1 MPRTTP
7 VVHYADDVTDAAH
20 TTPSDGTPR
29 RRVDRSADSRALILN
44 AAVNCLAEKG
54 YSDTTTLAIQA
65 RAGVSRGRLLHHFPS
80 RDALLVAAAQHL
92 AMNRLIDGEQWGAEF
107 PANPSGVPGGD
118 RERVVAATTRCWET
132 FDQPYF
138 WAAVELWVACRTRP
152 ELRETL
158 RPEEHRL
165 GAAIRQT
172 VAAMYGPKLA
182 AHPNFPAVRDLLF
195 TSMRGVALT
204 YTFDAR
210 EHAADRHLPIWIDA
224 AIALLEVED

>member
-1 MPRTTP
+1 M
-7 VVHYADDVTDAAH
+7 TDPAQA
-20 TTPSDGTPR
+20 PSSGGPTDGAPGAGR
-29 RRVDRSADSRALILN
+29 RRGDRSADSRALILE

-54 YSDTTTLAIQA
+54 YADTTTLAIQA

-92 AMNRLIDGEQWGAEF
+92 AAERLLDGERWAAGLGPE
-107 PANPSGVPGGD
+107 SGGD
-118 RERVVAATTRCWET
+118 RERVIAAVKRCWST
-132 FDQPYF
+132 FEQPYF

-172 VAAMYGPKLA
+172 VAVMYGPKLS

-195 TSMRGVALT
+195 TSMRGVMLT

-210 EHAADRHLPIWIDA
+210 DPAADRHLPIWIDA
-224 AIALLEVED
+224 ALTLLEVED

>member
-1 MPRTTP
+1 
-7 VVHYADDVTDAAH
+7 VTDPAH
-20 TTPSDGTPR
+20 SPSHAPPR
-29 RRVDRSADSRALILN
+29 RRGERSADSRALILD
-44 AAVNCLAEKG
+44 AAVNCLAEMG

-92 AMNRLIDGEQWGAEF
+92 AMNRLLDGERWGSEF
-107 PANPSGVPGGD
+107 PTGAVSD
-118 RERVVAATTRCWET
+118 RERVVQATTRCWLT

-172 VAAMYGPKLA
+172 VAAMYGPKLS
-182 AHPNFPAVRDLLF
+182 AHPNFAAVRDLLF

-204 YTFDAR
+204 YTFEPR
-210 EHAADRHLPIWIDA
+210 EHVADRHLPIWIDA
-224 AIALLEVED
+224 ALRLLEVED

>member
-1 MPRTTP
+1 
-7 VVHYADDVTDAAH
+7 VN
-20 TTPSDGTPR
+20 
-29 RRVDRSADSRALILN
+29 RSADSRALILD

-54 YSDTTTLAIQA
+54 YADTTTLAIQA

-92 AMNRLIDGEQWGAEF
+92 AAERLLDGEQWGAEF
-107 PANPSGVPGGD
+107 PANSADGGD
-118 RERVVAATTRCWET
+118 RERVIAATTRCWST

-152 ELRETL
+152 ELRESL
-158 RPEEHRL
+158 RPQEHLL

-182 AHPNFPAVRDLLF
+182 AHPKFPAVRDLLF
-195 TSMRGVALT
+195 TSMRGVMLT

-210 EHAADRHLPIWIDA
+210 DPEAERHLPIWIDA
-224 AIALLEVED
+224 ALTLLEVED

>member
-1 MPRTTP
+1 M
-7 VVHYADDVTDAAH
+7 
-20 TTPSDGTPR
+20 
-29 RRVDRSADSRALILN
+29 DRSAGSRALILD

-54 YSDTTTLAIQA
+54 YADTTTLAIQA

-92 AMNRLIDGEQWGAEF
+92 ATERLADGKNWGAEF
-107 PANPSGVPGGD
+107 PTGQGD
-118 RERVVAATTRCWET
+118 RERVVEATKRCWST

-158 RPEEHRL
+158 RPEEHQL
-165 GAAIRQT
+165 GAAIRET

-195 TSMRGVALT
+195 TSMRGVAMT

-210 EHAADRHLPIWIDA
+210 EHEADRHLPIWIDA
-224 AIALLEVED
+224 ALRLLEVED

>member
-1 MPRTTP
+1 MPQDAP
-7 VVHYADDVTDAAH
+7 VSDAAR
-20 TTPSDGTPR
+20 SPR
-29 RRVDRSADSRALILN
+29 RRMDRSADSRALILD
-44 AAVNCLAEKG
+44 AAVNCLAEMG
-54 YSDTTTLAIQA
+54 YSETTTLAIQA

-92 AMNRLIDGEQWGAEF
+92 AMNRLIDGERWGAEF
-107 PANPSGVPGGD
+107 PETSAGGD
-118 RERVVAATTRCWET
+118 RERVVQATQRCWAT

-158 RPEEHRL
+158 RPQEHQL

-224 AIALLEVED
+224 ALRLLEVED

>member
-1 MPRTTP
+1 M
-7 VVHYADDVTDAAH
+7 TDAAH
-20 TTPSDGTPR
+20 ETSRDVGPR
-29 RRVDRSADSRALILN
+29 RRMDRSADSRALILD

-54 YSDTTTLAIQA
+54 YADTTTLAIQA

-92 AMNRLIDGEQWGAEF
+92 AGARLLDGERWGAEF
-107 PANPSGVPGGD
+107 PAESSG
-118 RERVVAATTRCWET
+118 RERIVRATERCWST

-210 EHAADRHLPIWIDA
+210 DHAADRHLPIWIDA

>member
-1 MPRTTP
+1 M
-7 VVHYADDVTDAAH
+7 
-20 TTPSDGTPR
+20 
-29 RRVDRSADSRALILN
+29 DRSADSRALILD

-54 YSDTTTLAIQA
+54 YADTTTLAIQA

-92 AMNRLIDGEQWGAEF
+92 AAERLLDGQQWGAELTGSSS
-107 PANPSGVPGGD
+107 PSTGGD
-118 RERVVAATTRCWET
+118 RGRVVAATTRCWST

-138 WAAVELWVACRTRP
+138 WAAIELWMACRTRP

-172 VAAMYGPKLA
+172 VAAMYGPTLA
-182 AHPNFPAVRDLLF
+182 AHPNFPALRDILF
-195 TSMRGVALT
+195 TSMRGVMLT

-210 EHAADRHLPIWIDA
+210 DPAADRHLPIWIDVA
-224 AIALLEVED
+224 LTLLEVETE

>member
-1 MPRTTP
+1 M
-7 VVHYADDVTDAAH
+7 TDAARE
-20 TTPSDGTPR
+20 TPPR
-29 RRVDRSADSRALILN
+29 RRTDRSADSRALILD
-44 AAVNCLAEKG
+44 AAVNCLAEQG
-54 YSDTTTLAIQA
+54 YANTTTLAIQA

-92 AMNRLIDGEQWGAEF
+92 ATERLAEGERWGAEF
-107 PANPSGVPGGD
+107 PAPSAPEAGGD
-118 RERVVAATTRCWET
+118 RERVIQATERCWAT

-138 WAAVELWVACRTRP
+138 WAAIELWVACRTRP

-165 GAAIRQT
+165 GAAIRDT

-182 AHPNFPAVRDLLF
+182 SHPNFAAVRDLLF
-195 TSMRGVALT
+195 TSMRGVAMT

-210 EHAADRHLPIWIDA
+210 VHAADRHLPIWIDA
-224 AIALLEVED
+224 ALRLLEVED

>member
-1 MPRTTP
+1 M
-7 VVHYADDVTDAAH
+7 
-20 TTPSDGTPR
+20 
-29 RRVDRSADSRALILN
+29 DRSADSRALILD
-44 AAVNCLAEKG
+44 AAVNCLAEMG
-54 YSDTTTLAIQA
+54 YADTTTLAIQA

-92 AMNRLIDGEQWGAEF
+92 VMNRLVDGERWGAEF
-107 PANPSGVPGGD
+107 TAGAVGD
-118 RERVVAATTRCWET
+118 RERVVQATERCWAT
-132 FDQPYF
+132 FHQPYF
-138 WAAVELWVACRTRP
+138 WATVELWVASRTRP

-158 RPEEHRL
+158 RPQEHRL

-172 VAAMYGPKLA
+172 IAAMYGPTLS

-210 EHAADRHLPIWIDA
+210 DHSVDRHLPIWIDA
-224 AIALLEVED
+224 ALRLLEVED

>member
-1 MPRTTP
+1 M
-7 VVHYADDVTDAAH
+7 TDAA
-20 TTPSDGTPR
+20 PSSPR
-29 RRVDRSADSRALILN
+29 TRGDRSADSRALILD

-54 YSDTTTLAIQA
+54 YADTTTLAIQA

-92 AMNRLIDGEQWGAEF
+92 AAERLLDGEQWGAEF
-107 PANPSGVPGGD
+107 PEESGSD
-118 RERVVAATTRCWET
+118 RERVVAATTRCWWT

-165 GAAIRQT
+165 YASIRST

-182 AHPNFPAVRDLLF
+182 AHPNFPALRDLLF
-195 TSMRGVALT
+195 TSMRGVMLT

-210 EHAADRHLPIWIDA
+210 DPAADRHLPIWIA
-224 AIALLEVED
+224 TALKMLDVE

>member
-1 MPRTTP
+1 
-7 VVHYADDVTDAAH
+7 VTDAAH
-20 TTPSDGTPR
+20 STPGDSTPR
-29 RRVDRSADSRALILN
+29 RRGSRSADSRALILD

-54 YSDTTTLAIQA
+54 YADTTTLAIQA

-92 AMNRLIDGEQWGAEF
+92 AAERLLDGEQWGAEF
-107 PANPSGVPGGD
+107 PSSSSDPTGGSD
-118 RERVVAATTRCWET
+118 RERVVAATTRCWST
-132 FDQPYF
+132 FNQAYF

-172 VAAMYGPKLA
+172 VAAMYGPKLS

-195 TSMRGVALT
+195 TSMRGVMLT

-210 EHAADRHLPIWIDA
+210 NPEADRHLPIWIDTA
-224 AIALLEVED
+224 LTLLEVED